1 LDKTL
6 FSLRESMRL
15 LMATV
20 PTLSEVASNYQD
32 IADLYRIRGNHNLAL
47 LYARESIKNG
57 ELGRD
62 FNRCAQASAFAA
74 LECAQLGNDQEA
86 EDYLRAAY
94 EYVNNV
100 EDKQRPRA
108 QAIVLARAADVAASK
123 NDYEQALSLYSKSQD
138 ILQGREG
145 GTLDLIR

>member
-1 LDKTL
+1 
-6 FSLRESMRL
+6 
-15 LMATV
+15 
-20 PTLSEVASNYQD
+20 
-32 IADLYRIRGNHNLAL
+32 
-47 LYARESIKNG
+47 G

-138 ILQGREG
+138 ILQGGEG
-145 GTLDLIR
+145 GTLDLIRLLRARADVYSRLKDYEKAHADLERAISEVESYRARIKESENRSYFFDAVQGTF